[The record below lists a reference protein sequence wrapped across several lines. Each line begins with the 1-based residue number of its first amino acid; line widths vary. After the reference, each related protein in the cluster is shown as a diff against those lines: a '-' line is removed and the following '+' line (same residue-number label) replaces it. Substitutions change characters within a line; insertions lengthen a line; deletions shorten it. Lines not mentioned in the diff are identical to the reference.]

1 MREWNRLLLLAA
13 ISAMVAGAQSDPP
26 GRVGRL
32 NYLAGPVSMQP
43 AGVDDWVDANPNRPL
58 TTGDRVW
65 VDDRA
70 RAEIHIGSAALR
82 MYSRTA
88 FEFLNVDDSN
98 VQIRLTE
105 GTLSVHLR
113 RFDENETFE
122 IDTPTLAFSLLR
134 PGDYRLDVRPESNV
148 SVIFV
153 RAGQGEV
160 NDGQ

>member
-1 MREWNRLLLLAA
+1 
-13 ISAMVAGAQSDPP
+13 
-26 GRVGRL
+26 
-32 NYLAGPVSMQP
+32 
-43 AGVDDWVDANPNRPL
+43 ANPNRPL

-160 NDGQ
+160 NDGQQAYAVRPGERALVRTDLSNEFTSLGPPDEWDSWCIE